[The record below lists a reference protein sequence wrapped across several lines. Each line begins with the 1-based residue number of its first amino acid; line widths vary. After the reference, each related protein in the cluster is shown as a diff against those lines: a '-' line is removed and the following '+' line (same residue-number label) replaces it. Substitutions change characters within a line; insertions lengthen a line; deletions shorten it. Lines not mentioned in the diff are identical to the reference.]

1 MNDDDGDSM
10 CDDYACMYGDVVV
23 TYYDDAVMYD
33 DGYTKDDKDDCSLS
47 PRCQLRSN
55 PLAILLSATA

>member
-1 MNDDDGDSM
+1 M